1 MTKGVFAA
9 SLLALSTAMIPTLAT
24 AQSET
29 LLLQPSIP
37 PDFDRDRNVSVV
49 ERPRPDY
56 DPLGWRAG
64 SFIILPQ
71 VQLGLGYSDNI
82 YLGRGDKVDAP
93 YLFAT
98 PSVRATSD
106 WDRHLVQLRGSG
118 TIRRFI
124 GESARNEDVFSLG
137 GTGRYDLSTDMAV
150 TLEGQFARQFES
162 PLSGEIETDNSALSH
177 YDTATVALRGEYR
190 AGQVRAVLAVDHSV
204 FDFAKIKFP
213 DGTERNQRFRD
224 RDINRVTGQL
234 QYAFT
239 PSTGLYGQ
247 LSYGRTNYDTAFIGG
262 VENRD
267 SNGVRALAGLNV
279 DIAGF
284 LRGIVGV
291 GYLWRNYDSPLYRD
305 AKGFSAEAKLEYFFS
320 PLTTFTL
327 TGRRVIEDSSL
338 GTVDAYFDNRIGL
351 RVDHEL
357 LQNLILY
364 GQAEA
369 AFQDYIGTKRKN
381 DIYRFTG
388 GGRYLASRT
397 FGIEA
402 GLSYGKRKT
411 NTVEFGRNYG
421 EFRMQVALII
431 QR

>member
-1 MTKGVFAA
+1 MTKGAFAA
-9 SLLALSTAMIPTLAT
+9 SLLVLSTALTPTLAR

-37 PDFDRDRNVSVV
+37 PDFDRDRNVSVT

-56 DPLGWRAG
+56 DPLGWRVG
-64 SFIILPQ
+64 SFVVLPQ
-71 VQLGLGYSDNI
+71 AQVGVGYSNNI
-82 YLGRGDKVDAP
+82 YLGSDNKVDAP
-93 YLFAT
+93 YIFVS
-98 PSVRATSD
+98 PSFRATSD
-106 WDRHLVQLRGSG
+106 WDRHLVQLRGSA

-124 GESARNEDVFSLG
+124 GEPARNEDVFSIG
-137 GTGRYDLSTDMAV
+137 GTGRYDFSTDTAV

-177 YDTATVALRGEYR
+177 YDTGTIALRGEYR
-190 AGQVRAVLAVDHSV
+190 AGQVRAVLALDHSA
-204 FDFAKIKFP
+204 FDFATIKFP
-213 DGTERNQRFRD
+213 DGTERDQSFRD
-224 RDINRVTGQL
+224 RKIDRVTGQL

-239 PSTGLYGQ
+239 PSTGVYGQ
-247 LSYGRTNYDTAFIGG
+247 LSYGRTSYDTPFIGG
-262 VENRD
+262 VANRD

-279 DIAGF
+279 DITGL

-305 AKGFSAEAKLEYFFS
+305 ARGFSAEARLEYFFS

-327 TGRRVIEDSSL
+327 TARRVIEDSSL
-338 GTVDAYFDNRIGL
+338 GTVDAYFDNRLGL

-364 GQAEA
+364 SQAEVA
-369 AFQDYIGTKRKN
+369 LQDYIGTTRKN

-402 GLSYGKRKT
+402 GLSYGKRTT
-411 NTVEFGRNYG
+411 NAVEFGRNYD
-421 EFRMQVALII
+421 EFRVQVALII